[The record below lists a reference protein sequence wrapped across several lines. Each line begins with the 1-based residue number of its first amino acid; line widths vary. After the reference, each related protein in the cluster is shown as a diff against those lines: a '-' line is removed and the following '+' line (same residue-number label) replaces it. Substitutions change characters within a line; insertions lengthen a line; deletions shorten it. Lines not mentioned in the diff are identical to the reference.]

1 MSIIKKADQTIFF
14 KNRIKKFRQRLN
26 ESAIDTGLI
35 YKTENIY
42 YLIGFFAKDSGSI
55 LIVSEN
61 KLYLLVHF
69 LFIEQAK
76 KTNMPVDVELIQ
88 FKSTSES
95 YKKLSSIISGIAGKT
110 IALEGSSI
118 SFNDYI
124 RFSDL
129 LKKQDKKVKNLPG
142 FIEELRTVK
151 DEYELS
157 LIKKSCRI
165 NERSVKYV
173 FGKSL
178 MDIKDLTEIELSL
191 QIEQKMIEFG
201 ARGKSFDLIVA
212 GKRSS
217 SYPHYESSHRR
228 INEGLLLLDLGCKY
242 MYYCSD
248 ITRSIFLGSNKEKDK
263 FRRIY
268 DIVLQAQIK
277 AIDHCKD
284 GAATDEIDRV
294 AREHIAA
301 RGYGDNFGHGL
312 GHGVG
317 LEVHEAPIVYVTEKK
332 VLKENMVITVE
343 PGIYLE
349 GLGGIRIE
357 DMVIIKKNRCENLY
371 SVTKK
376 LSVID

>member
-1 MSIIKKADQTIFF
+1 
-14 KNRIKKFRQRLN
+14 
-26 ESAIDTGLI
+26 
-35 YKTENIY
+35 
-42 YLIGFFAKDSGSI
+42 
-55 LIVSEN
+55 
-61 KLYLLVHF
+61 
-69 LFIEQAK
+69 
-76 KTNMPVDVELIQ
+76 
-88 FKSTSES
+88 
-95 YKKLSSIISGIAGKT
+95 
-110 IALEGSSI
+110 
-118 SFNDYI
+118 
-124 RFSDL
+124 
-129 LKKQDKKVKNLPG
+129 
-142 FIEELRTVK
+142 
-151 DEYELS
+151 
-157 LIKKSCRI
+157 
-165 NERSVKYV
+165 
-173 FGKSL
+173 
-178 MDIKDLTEIELSL
+178 
-191 QIEQKMIEFG
+191 
-201 ARGKSFDLIVA
+201 
-212 GKRSS
+212 
-217 SYPHYESSHRR
+217 
-228 INEGLLLLDLGCKY
+228 

-317 LEVHEAPIVYVTEKK
+317 LEVHEAPILYVTEKK